1 MILRLIETHLPYL
14 LQLVTFALAQ
24 QFGVIFRDHMP
35 SLNISKTQVATII
48 NIQIAVSAFTGEL
61 SKTNT
66 PNSVGKLIINWES
79 ISESAWKL
87 FPIK

>member
-1 MILRLIETHLPYL
+1 MILMIETHFQYL

-48 NIQIAVSAFTGEL
+48 NIQIAVSAFTGKF

-66 PNSVGKLIINWES
+66 PNSIIFD
-79 ISESAWKL
+79 IY
-87 FPIK
+87 